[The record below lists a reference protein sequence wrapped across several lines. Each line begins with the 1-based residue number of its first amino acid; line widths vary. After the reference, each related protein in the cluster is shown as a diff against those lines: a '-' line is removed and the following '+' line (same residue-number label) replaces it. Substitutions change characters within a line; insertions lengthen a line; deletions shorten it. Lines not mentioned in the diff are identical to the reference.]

1 MEKKPLHVNGIITTA
16 KMFLTGIY
24 FLELLSIR
32 TETWLIVKCFFV
44 CLPCIV
50 CLLQFHRFTEP
61 LWVIPAENAPKY
73 AGITRAK
80 YTIVLPTI
88 VYFIRVVFIRATK
101 SKTSIYKCA
110 EIK

>member
-1 MEKKPLHVNGIITTA
+1 MEKKPLHVNGIIATA

-50 CLLQFHRFTEP
+50 CLLQFHPIHGTP
-61 LWVIPAENAPKY
+61 M
-73 AGITRAK
+73 GDTRLK
-80 YTIVLPTI
+80 CTVVCGYHPCE
-88 VYFIRVVFIRATK
+88 VYY
-101 SKTSIYKCA
+101 SIAHNSIIYPGNFYQGD
-110 EIK
+110 EE